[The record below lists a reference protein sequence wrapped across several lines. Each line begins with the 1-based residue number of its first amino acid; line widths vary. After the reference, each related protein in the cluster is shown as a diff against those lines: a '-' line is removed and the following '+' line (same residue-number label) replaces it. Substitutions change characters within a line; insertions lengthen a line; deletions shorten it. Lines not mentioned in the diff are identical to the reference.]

1 MSGIIGATG
10 KTQTGKSTKIIKI
23 LRDMN
28 AKPLITLDTDGEF
41 SGLLGETAYT
51 LDDVRE
57 LWDNKQY
64 QIVVDADQWTP
75 EQMEELN
82 AFVWQLIEALS
93 QKNID
98 FNYYVSEIWE
108 YAPRW
113 KLPAMKDENEMPLP
127 SYLKRL
133 VKRGRKRGLNF
144 YWDSQQPS
152 EQNPLILSQTT
163 ELFAFEC
170 WGSDAEYLE
179 RRKKGIGDLLETL
192 GEHQYVHMY
201 GHPLTLTVEGPD
213 SVDFD
218 LHKTRK
224 RAEQETDMEMEL

>member
-1 MSGIIGATG
+1 MSGIVGATG
-10 KTQTGKSTKIIKI
+10 KTQTGKSTKIVSMVRG
-23 LRDMN
+23 LR
-28 AKPLITLDTDGEF
+28 PLITLDTDGEF

-51 LDDVRE
+51 VDDVRE
-57 LWDNKQY
+57 LWDDKHY
-64 QIVVDADQWTP
+64 QIVIDADQWTP

-82 AFVWQLIEALS
+82 AFIWELIEALS
-93 QKNID
+93 VKNID
-98 FNYYVSEIWE
+98 MNYYVSEIWE

-113 KLPAMKDENEMPLP
+113 TLPHLEDEEEKPLP

-133 VKRGRKRGLNF
+133 IKRGRKRGLNF

-179 RRKKGIGDLLETL
+179 RRKKGIRDLLDTL
-192 GEHQYVHMY
+192 GDHQYVHMQ

-213 SVDFD
+213 AIDFD

-224 RAEQETDMEMEL
+224 KEPKKEEFNIEEMM